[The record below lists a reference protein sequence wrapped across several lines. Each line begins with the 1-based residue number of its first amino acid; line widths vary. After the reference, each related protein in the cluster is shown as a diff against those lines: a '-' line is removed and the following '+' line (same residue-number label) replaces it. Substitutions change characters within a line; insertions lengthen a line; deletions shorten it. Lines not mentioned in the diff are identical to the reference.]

1 MPRFAMMNG
10 ASVENVIMADNKEA
24 AERSL
29 RCTLIEITD
38 ENPLGVGWTLVDGVW
53 QPPVELEGDLNA
65 N

>member
-29 RCTLIEITD
+29 RCTLILLD
-38 ENPLGVGWTLVDGVW
+38 DRSPVGYGWRLVNGEWTA
-53 QPPVELEGDLNA
+53 PVEPDA
-65 N
+65 Q